1 MPRYTPDTDQT
12 EMPGSQESSR
22 RSEALAA
29 MLSDIAPLLRSRIRA
44 RRGARIGHIGTSD
57 IYASVVRRTIELEQK
72 QGLSALDPAPDS
84 ASDSASDSVHLA
96 DAQPAQR
103 RGLWKLLHLLID
115 RVIIDAKRRE
125 KSEEKALR
133 EVAPQARAA
142 DGQQPQ
148 EAALSAEE
156 QARVAALVDSL
167 GESDRELLFLRLSG
181 CEWAEVAVQTRSTEA
196 ASRQRFHR
204 LTTEIARIL
213 EAESR

>member
-1 MPRYTPDTDQT
+1 MRRYTRDTDQT

-44 RRGARIGHIGTSD
+44 RRGARIAHIGTSD

-72 QGLSALDPAPDS
+72 QGLTALDSAAESAPDS
-84 ASDSASDSVHLA
+84 VHRA

-103 RGLWKLLHLLID
+103 RGLRKLLHLLID

-142 DGQQPQ
+142 EGEQPQ

-156 QARVAALVDSL
+156 RARVAVLVDSL

-181 CEWAEVAVQTRSTEA
+181 REWAEVAAQTGSTEA

>member
-1 MPRYTPDTDQT
+1 MPSYTPDTDQT

-72 QGLSALDPAPDS
+72 EGLSALDPAP
-84 ASDSASDSVHLA
+84 DSASDSVHLA

>member
-1 MPRYTPDTDQT
+1 MPRYTPDTDQS

-84 ASDSASDSVHLA
+84 APDSVHLA

-103 RGLWKLLHLLID
+103 RGLRKLLHLLID

-142 DGQQPQ
+142 GGQQPQ

-181 CEWAEVAVQTRSTEA
+181 CEWAEVAVQTGSTEA

>member
-1 MPRYTPDTDQT
+1 
-12 EMPGSQESSR
+12 
-22 RSEALAA
+22 

-84 ASDSASDSVHLA
+84 ASDSVHLA

-103 RGLWKLLHLLID
+103 RGLRKLLHLLID

-181 CEWAEVAVQTRSTEA
+181 CEWAEVAVQTGSTEA